1 MYKEVIALCDN
12 KQPFFNFFFCLVYLH
27 FHICVGD
34 TSLCFS
40 SLAFF
45 DWGEGDYK
53 QYFHRLSVVEKQV
66 MMDLTGYFRDQKTSA
81 FYLDIS

>member
-1 MYKEVIALCDN
+1 MWLNQQAAIFYY
-12 KQPFFNFFFCLVYLH
+12 FFCLVYLH

-34 TSLCFS
+34 TSLGFS

-66 MMDLTGYFRDQKTSA
+66 MMDLTGYFRDQKTSVI
-81 FYLDIS
+81 YLDI

>member
-1 MYKEVIALCDN
+1 M
-12 KQPFFNFFFCLVYLH
+12 
-27 FHICVGD
+27 GD

-66 MMDLTGYFRDQKTSA
+66 MMDLTGYFTDQKRSGI
-81 FYLDIS
+81 YLDI